1 MSIENL
7 AEQAVAFSVPLAM
20 EFRSSHS
27 RQGVVFS
34 GPNGWGEFAPF
45 ADYSDE
51 LAGRWL
57 AGALE
62 LAFGNLPK
70 LERTEVPVNA
80 IIPATDEVTAFELVQ
95 KAVQNFGV
103 TTIKVKVAQT
113 GQNLADDVARVRAVR
128 SALVANGV
136 PDGKVRLDVNG
147 GWSLDQAKTAVPAL
161 TKAAGELEYLEQ
173 PCADLSDIAELR
185 KATDTQIAID
195 EALRQV
201 TELDILAIRDAADLL
216 VVKSIPLGG
225 VNATLRLIDRLDMP
239 VVVSGSMDTSVG
251 LYSALHLAGS
261 VPELAGA
268 CGLGTGT
275 LLALDLVPETSL
287 PKNGVMEVVR
297 TIPDSHCLAVAH
309 ALTTQEMRDYW
320 RNRIVS
326 AWYASAKEI
335 VAPEIKHAVLSC

>member
-7 AEQAVAFSVPLAM
+7 ADQAVAFSVPLAM
-20 EFRSSHS
+20 EFRASHS

-80 IIPATDEVTAFELVQ
+80 IIPATDEATAYELVQ
-95 KAVQNFGV
+95 KAVTDFGV

-128 SALVANGV
+128 SALTANGV
-136 PDGKVRLDVNG
+136 ADGKIRLDVNG
-147 GWSLDQAKTAVPAL
+147 GWTLDQAKTAVSAL
-161 TKAAGELEYLEQ
+161 TKAANGLEYLEQ
-173 PCADLSDIAELR
+173 PCASLADIAELR
-185 KATDTQIAID
+185 KVIDVPIAID
-195 EALRQV
+195 EALRQFA
-201 TELDILAIRDAADLL
+201 EIDILAIRDAADLL

-225 VNATLRLIDRLDMP
+225 VTATLRLIDRLDMP

-261 VPELAGA
+261 VPQLAGA
-268 CGLGTGT
+268 CGLGTGA
-275 LLALDLVPETSL
+275 LLALDLVPETAL

-297 TIPDSHCLAVAH
+297 ITPDSHCLAVAH
-309 ALTTQEMRDYW
+309 ALTNQEAREYW

-326 AWYASAKEI
+326 AWYTSAQDI
-335 VAPEIKHAVLSC
+335 VAPEVKHAVLSC